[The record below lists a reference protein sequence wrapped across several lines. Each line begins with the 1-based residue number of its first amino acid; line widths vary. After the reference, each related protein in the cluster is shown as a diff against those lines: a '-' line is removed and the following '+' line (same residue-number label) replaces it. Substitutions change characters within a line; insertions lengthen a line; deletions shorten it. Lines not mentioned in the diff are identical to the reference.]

1 MRRRQ
6 RARRTPARRRS
17 QRQLGT
23 LPDTQ
28 IDTNYSPLDP
38 NKITRVGQ
46 RILLAEDNQHTVEG
60 LVDYLTHIGFEVV
73 VAGDGEL
80 VVQLAAE
87 MDPDLIIMDV
97 QLPKRN
103 GLEAIKMIRYDLGLT
118 DVPIIALTALKMP
131 GDRERCLTAG
141 ANEYISKPFSLRR
154 FTEVVAK
161 YQIIAA

>member
-1 MRRRQ
+1 
-6 RARRTPARRRS
+6 
-17 QRQLGT
+17 
-23 LPDTQ
+23 
-28 IDTNYSPLDP
+28 
-38 NKITRVGQ
+38 
-46 RILLAEDNQHTVEG
+46 
-60 LVDYLTHIGFEVV
+60 
-73 VAGDGEL
+73 
-80 VVQLAAE
+80 
-87 MDPDLIIMDV
+87 MDV

-118 DVPIIALTALKMP
+118 DVPIIALTALTMP